1 MKLKL
6 DELKMREKTDL
17 IDSLYE
23 RLFLNDDEQIVLSDG
38 FEQALIGISVAE
50 PKIAIYD
57 FWKAL
62 DVVIKAAPEMDFDQ
76 CLEWLED
83 FSKQKI
89 ETQESLTP
97 LFVKTL

>member
-1 MKLKL
+1 ML
-6 DELKMREKTDL
+6 DKKEL

-38 FEQALIGISVAE
+38 FESALIGISAAE

-62 DVVIKAAPEMDFDQ
+62 DVVMKEAPELGFDKS
-76 CLEWLED
+76 LEWLEE
-83 FSKQKI
+83 FVSIKI
-89 ETQESLTP
+89 ENSESITP
-97 LFVKTL
+97 IFVKTL